1 MSELMQPHIRCG
13 RADGAA
19 YAILP
24 GDPERVERVKAF
36 LDDPVDIAFN
46 REYKSC
52 RGSYKGVRVMVI
64 STGIGGPSTGIA
76 VEELNAIGVKTL
88 IRIGSCGALQ
98 DSLRLGDLVIAS
110 GAVRDEGTSR
120 AYIGECYPAVP
131 DPELLAALLHCA
143 REQRFAR
150 HCGIIHSHD
159 SFYTDQEEASSRYW
173 SERGVL
179 AADMESAA
187 LFVIGGLR
195 GMKTASILN
204 VVVERRG
211 DLESGING
219 YVDGEGRTASGE
231 RKEIITALEAIVRLE
246 QG

>member
-1 MSELMQPHIRCG
+1 MSEPMQPHIRCG
-13 RADGAA
+13 RADGAK

-36 LDDPVDIAFN
+36 LDNPVDIAFN

-52 RGSYKGVRVMVI
+52 SGSYKGVRVMVI

-76 VEELNAIGVKTL
+76 VEELKKIGVETL
-88 IRIGSCGALQ
+88 IRIGSCGALK
-98 DSLRLGDLVIAS
+98 DTLKLGDLVIAS

-120 AYIGECYPAVP
+120 AYVAECYPAVP
-131 DPELLAALLHCA
+131 DPEVLAALVHSA
-143 REQRFAR
+143 RAQGYPL

-159 SFYTDQEEASSRYW
+159 SFYTDQEEASCAYW
-173 SERGVL
+173 SRHGVL

-195 GMKTASILN
+195 HLKTASILN
-204 VVVERRG
+204 VVVERSG
-211 DLESGING
+211 DLESGINE
-219 YVDGEGRTASGE
+219 YVEGDSRTAIGE
-231 RKEIITALEAIVRLE
+231 RKEIITALEAIARLE
-246 QG
+246 QC